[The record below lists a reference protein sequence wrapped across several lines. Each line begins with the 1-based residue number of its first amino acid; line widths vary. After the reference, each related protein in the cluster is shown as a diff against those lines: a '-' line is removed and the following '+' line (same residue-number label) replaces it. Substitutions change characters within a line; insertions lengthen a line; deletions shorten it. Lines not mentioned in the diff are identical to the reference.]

1 MDADYS
7 TPFAGHFQDAR
18 FELRDTGDRY
28 QDAILWLSFFP
39 EFGTVSLGAYDSAL
53 KGYSHELKSRDP
65 RDVAP
70 LIRAVEKDYGV
81 KVPKAIRI
89 QTEEYLTAVG
99 DSLGF
104 SEDITEGGDCETC
117 GPHRDHLEAFYFPAF
132 EEGGADSVAVSN
144 SFGCYSTVE
153 HMGTLETAGEQALD
167 YLKHLLDLQDSA
179 LENGKEA
186 PHRDQLAEF
195 IEGLEG
201 KLAAVR

>member
-1 MDADYS
+1 MDADHS
-7 TPFAGHFQDAR
+7 TPFAGHFSDAR
-18 FELRDTGDRY
+18 FELRDTGDSY

-39 EFGTVSLGAYDSAL
+39 EFGTVSLSAYDSAA
-53 KGYSHELKSRDP
+53 KGRSHEFTSRNP

-70 LIRAVEKDYGV
+70 FIRAVEKDYGV

-89 QTEEYLTAVG
+89 QTEEYLTFVG
-99 DSLGF
+99 ESLGF
-104 SEDITEGGDCETC
+104 SEDISEGGDCETC

-132 EEGGADSVAVSN
+132 EEGGADSVAVYN

-153 HMGTLETAGEQALD
+153 HMGTLETAGEDALD
-167 YLKHLLDLQDSA
+167 YLKHLLSIQDSA

-186 PHRDQLAEF
+186 PHRDQLAGF